1 MIQMILTW
9 KHIRFHLA
17 QNIPFASVNA
27 VKFSVP
33 FGACLTDFG
42 GGILMYPS
50 WNKKPAQKFYHG
62 AVAVAKTVPCAN
74 WMNYWKQWKSRK
86 QINNLPLRCGNKT
99 TQPVIK
105 FCIKSI
111 LIKLVNPPII
121 WFNSF

>member
-1 MIQMILTW
+1 MILTW
-9 KHIRFHLA
+9 KHIKSHLA

-33 FGACLTDFG
+33 FGAYLMDFG

-50 WNKKPAQKFYHG
+50 WNKKPAQKFCLG
-62 AVAVAKTVPCAN
+62 AAAVAKTVPCAN
-74 WMNYWKQWKSRK
+74 WTHYLTQWKSRK

-105 FCIKSI
+105 ARIKSI
-111 LIKLVNPPII
+111 LVKCFYPPII